1 MNLLEIKR
9 LRTYIETARGLVR
22 CVDGV
27 DLSLPKGETLG
38 LVGESGCG
46 KTMTA
51 RSIIG
56 MVDDFPGVISGEIWF
71 LPNGSDEPLNL
82 AAPLRDTVRV
92 NENSD
97 GKITPDEKIAQL
109 SKDMKRWRRET
120 SQIYKRLRGKRLAII
135 FQDPL
140 TSLNPY
146 WTVGAQLGEAVK
158 IGYGGSIDK
167 KQLHREIGEWFE
179 RVFLPRE
186 TASKYPHQLSGG
198 MCQRIMIAISLASK
212 PDLIIADEPTTGLD
226 VTIQSHIIDLF
237 KELKEEQEITV
248 LLISHDMGLVGQ
260 LADQIAVM
268 YCGRIVEVAP
278 KDEILDFESPDR
290 HPYTK
295 ALLNSIPSLEIL
307 RKEGRLPT
315 IEKEVPDPLNPL
327 PGCAFHPRCLHCSQ
341 DKEQMLECKRQIPGM
356 TQVNDNHWVRCL
368 KINGQ

>member
-1 MNLLEIKR
+1 MKLLEIKR
-9 LRTYIETARGLVR
+9 LKTYIETPRGLVR

-27 DLSLPKGETLG
+27 DLSLSKGETLG

-56 MVDDFPGVISGEIWF
+56 MVDDFPGVIGGEIWF
-71 LPNGSDEPLNL
+71 LPNGLGEPQELT
-82 AAPLRDTVRV
+82 APLRDTVRI
-92 NENSD
+92 NEDAD
-97 GKITPDEKIAQL
+97 GEITQI
-109 SKDMKRWRRET
+109 SKNMKQWRRDT
-120 SQIYKRLRGKRLAII
+120 SQIFKKIRGKRLSII

-146 WTVGAQLGEAVK
+146 WTVGAQLGEAIE
-158 IGYGGSIDK
+158 IGNGGSIDS
-167 KQLHREIGEWFE
+167 KQRHREIGEWLE
-179 RVFLPRE
+179 RVFLPRD
-186 TASKYPHQLSGG
+186 TVSKFPHQLSGG

-237 KELKEEQEITV
+237 NELKKEQEITV

-268 YCGRIVEVAP
+268 YCGRIVEAAP

-295 ALLNSIPSLEIL
+295 ALLNSVPSLEML
-307 RKEGRLPT
+307 RKKGRLPA
-315 IEKEVPDPLNPL
+315 IEKEVPDPLNP
-327 PGCAFHPRCLHCSQ
+327 PSGCAFHPRCPLCRQ
-341 DKEQMLECKRQIPGM
+341 NAEQTLECKRQIPGIKW
-356 TQVNDNHWVRCL
+356 VNDGHWVRCL